1 MATVMIEE
9 KMYIDL
15 PQKED
20 LAAFYDERKEVA
32 RVRVMESARGSGE
45 MIGWLQYQAD
55 EEERNPLAGYRLS
68 AFEGKYCPDLGDWLV
83 ERSGVRR
90 IDWESMVAPAEV
102 WEAMIA
108 RFS

>member
-1 MATVMIEE
+1 MPTVMIEE

-15 PQKED
+15 LQKED

-32 RVRVMESARGSGE
+32 RVRVMKSAGGSGE

-55 EEERNPLAGYRLS
+55 EEELNPLAGYRLP

-90 IDWESMVAPAEV
+90 IDWRNMVAPAEV
-102 WEAMIA
+102 WKAMIA
-108 RFS
+108 RFL